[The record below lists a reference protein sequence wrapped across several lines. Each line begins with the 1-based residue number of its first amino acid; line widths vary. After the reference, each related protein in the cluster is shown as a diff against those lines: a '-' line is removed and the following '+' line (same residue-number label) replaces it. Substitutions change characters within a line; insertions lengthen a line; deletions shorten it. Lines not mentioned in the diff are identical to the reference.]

1 MPLSVLLLLVT
12 GGIASVAILLHLL
25 GLSKPR
31 VFEDDAAVLAVW
43 RGEYPDLPARR
54 VRLSRNRQFALVET
68 DSGLGVVWPM
78 GLDAAARLL
87 LGVEIEPDPRGLH
100 LSLPDFTAPDIR
112 LRLDPDEARDWQ
124 RQIEETA

>member
-12 GGIASVAILLHLL
+12 GGIAAIAILLHLL
-25 GLSKPR
+25 GLSRPR
-31 VFEDDAAVLAVW
+31 VFADDAAVLAIW
-43 RGEYPDLPARR
+43 REEYPDIPARR
-54 VRLSRNRQFALVET
+54 VRLSRNRHFALLET
-68 DSGLGVVWPM
+68 DAGLGVVWPM

-87 LGVEIEPDPRGLH
+87 LGVEVDADPRGLH

-112 LRLDPDEARDWQ
+112 LKLDPDEAQDWQ